1 MLFRSFIFL
10 RFLFYAVFSLLY
22 YEKYISNIPDICNSF
37 IIKEETFFFYINEI
51 FALLIIKPY
60 FKTINQKDIYYM
72 KEILNNFK
80 TEKNLKKGQ
89 KKQGWQAPLLPP
101 CKAATAK
108 RYICVL
114 NFNAYIELH
123 H

>member
-1 MLFRSFIFL
+1 MFIFL

-89 KKQGWQAPLLPP
+89 KKKQGGQAPLLPP
-101 CKAATAK
+101 CKAATG
-108 RYICVL
+108 
-114 NFNAYIELH
+114 NGE
-123 H
+123 